1 MHTLMNVFMII
12 TINEE
17 CVHLLF
23 LFVLPALAGKI
34 GPNNGETWT
43 EPEADGV
50 DYLVGS
56 EIDFRSAKE

>member
-12 TINEE
+12 TIDEE

-23 LFVLPALAGKI
+23 LFVLPVLAGKI
-34 GPNNGETWT
+34 GSNNGGTWT

-50 DYLVGS
+50 DYFVGS
-56 EIDFRSAKE
+56 